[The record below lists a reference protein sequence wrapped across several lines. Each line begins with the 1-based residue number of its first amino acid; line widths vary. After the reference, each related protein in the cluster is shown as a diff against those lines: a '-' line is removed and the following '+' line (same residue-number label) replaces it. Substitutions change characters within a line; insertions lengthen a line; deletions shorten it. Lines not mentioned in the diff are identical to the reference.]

1 MCILKVQNLT
11 KTYGKGDTL
20 VKAVDDVSFTVEK
33 KEFIAILGA
42 SGSGKSTLLHM
53 IGGVDTPTSGK
64 VLVNDVDIYSLND
77 ELQSHLRRTE
87 VSIIYQFYN
96 LISTLNVKENI
107 TLPLDLDKK
116 TVDEKYLQEIIN
128 LLKLE
133 NRLKHLPNELSGGE
147 QQRMSIGRALITKPS
162 IILADEPTGNLDSK
176 NSIEVMELLKSAN
189 ELFGQTIIMVT
200 HDENLAKYAN
210 RIITIADGKIIIDK
224 VQNENIE

>member
-147 QQRMSIGRALITKPS
+147 QQRVSIGRALITKPS

-200 HDENLAKYAN
+200 HDENLAKYAK
-210 RIITIADGKIIIDK
+210 RIITIADGKIISDK

>member
-96 LISTLNVKENI
+96 LISTLNIKENI

-147 QQRMSIGRALITKPS
+147 QQRVSIGRALITKPS

>member
-147 QQRMSIGRALITKPS
+147 QQRVSIGRALITKPS

-200 HDENLAKYAN
+200 HDENLAKYAK
-210 RIITIADGKIIIDK
+210 RIITIADGKIISDK
-224 VQNENIE
+224 VQNENNE

>member
-147 QQRMSIGRALITKPS
+147 QQRVSIGRALITKPS

-210 RIITIADGKIIIDK
+210 RIITIADGKIISDK

>member
-53 IGGVDTPTSGK
+53 IGGVDTPISGK

-147 QQRMSIGRALITKPS
+147 QQRVSIGRALITKPS

-200 HDENLAKYAN
+200 HDENLAKYAK
-210 RIITIADGKIIIDK
+210 RIITIADGKIISDK
-224 VQNENIE
+224 VQNENNE

>member
-107 TLPLDLDKK
+107 TLPLDIDKK

-147 QQRMSIGRALITKPS
+147 QQRVSIGRALITKPS

>member
-1 MCILKVQNLT
+1 MSILKVQNLT
-11 KTYGKGDTL
+11 KTYGKGETL
-20 VKAVDDVSFTVEK
+20 VSAVNDVSFTVEK
-33 KEFIAILGA
+33 QEFIAILGA

-147 QQRMSIGRALITKPS
+147 QQRVSIGRALITKPS